1 MLINLG
7 QLIIGIILLAW
18 SGERFIE
25 ASALLAKR
33 FNVPSIFIGLV
44 IVGFGTSSPELI
56 VSTLA
61 VVKGNLGIA
70 VGNAI
75 GSNIAN
81 VALVIGLT
89 AMVKPLSVN
98 SNILKREFPILL
110 AAMFVVFF
118 LFYEGSISR
127 VEGIL
132 MCFAMLTIIYGFY
145 LASRNKPKVVDVLT
159 QELKQQEQEFAKR
172 MSKNKMIFWL
182 IAGLILLISS
192 ADILVRG
199 AIGIATA
206 LGVNQVVIG
215 LTVVAFGTSLPE
227 LVATV
232 ASVLKNEPDIAVGNV
247 IGSNLFNLLMV
258 LGVPAIIH
266 PLPVDK
272 IVLYRDYPVMLGLT
286 VILFLMCFG
295 KGKGLIKRWH
305 GAGLFIIYIVY
316 IAALALN
323 TFDVIN

>member
-1 MLINLG
+1 MLINIS
-7 QLIIGIILLAW
+7 QLIIGIILLTW

-25 ASALLAKR
+25 ASALCAKR
-33 FNVPSIFIGLV
+33 LNVSPLFIGLV

-56 VSTLA
+56 VSSIA
-61 VVKGNLGIA
+61 AVKGNLGIA

-75 GSNIAN
+75 GSNITN
-81 VALVIGLT
+81 IALVIGLT
-89 AMVKPLSVN
+89 AMIKPLSVH

-118 LFYEGSISR
+118 LFYEGSITR

-145 LASRNKPKVVDVLT
+145 LVSRNRPRIEDAFIK
-159 QELKQQEQEFAKR
+159 ELKQQEKELEKR

-199 AIGIATA
+199 ATGIAA
-206 LGVNQVVIG
+206 AFGVSQVVIG

-227 LVATV
+227 LVATIM
-232 ASVLKNEPDIAVGNV
+232 SVLKNEPDLAVGNV

-305 GAGLFIIYIVY
+305 GLGLLLIYIAY
-316 IAALALN
+316 MTALGIN
-323 TFDVIN
+323 TFTI